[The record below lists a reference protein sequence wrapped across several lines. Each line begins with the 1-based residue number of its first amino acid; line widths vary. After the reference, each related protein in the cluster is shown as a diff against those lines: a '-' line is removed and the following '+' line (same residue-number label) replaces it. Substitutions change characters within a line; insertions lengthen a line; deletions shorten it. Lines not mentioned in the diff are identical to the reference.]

1 MWHYPYLEY
10 GKISYQKKKEEEEVR
25 QKSSVTIIMSTNNDN
40 DKQLNYRCVDNMEQS
55 LHQ

>member
-1 MWHYPYLEY
+1 MTLSLFRVWQNIL
-10 GKISYQKKKEEEEVR
+10 SKKKEEEVR

>member
-1 MWHYPYLEY
+1 MTLSLFRVWQNIL
-10 GKISYQKKKEEEEVR
+10 SKKEEEEEVR

>member
-10 GKISYQKKKEEEEVR
+10 GKISYQKKKEEEVR